1 MRRFQLA
8 VILALAGAGCASPGG
23 VPRPFPVPGDPAAT
37 AFPRPSGT
45 EEVRE
50 LVGTALSLRGVPY
63 RDGGAD
69 PSGFDCSGF
78 VSYVFGSQGL
88 ALPRTVTQQ
97 FATGRPVPRDGVDA
111 GDLVFFTTEAP
122 GATHVGVAISP
133 SQFIHAP
140 SSSGNVRIESLN
152 SPYWLSRF
160 VGARRLL

>member
-1 MRRFQLA
+1 MGRVQLA

-23 VPRPFPVPGDPAAT
+23 VPRPFPVPGDPAVT
-37 AFPRPSGT
+37 AIPMPSAT

-78 VSYVFGSQGL
+78 VSYVFERRGW
-88 ALPRTVTQQ
+88 AVPRTVTGQ
-97 FATGRPVPRDGVDA
+97 FAAGRAVPRNGVEA
-111 GDLVFFTTEAP
+111 GDLVFFTTVAP
-122 GATHVGVAISP
+122 GPTHVGVAISA
-133 SQFIHAP
+133 SEFVHAP
-140 SSSGNVRIESLN
+140 SSSGNVRVESLN

>member
-1 MRRFQLA
+1 MGRFQLA
-8 VILALAGAGCASPGG
+8 VILSLAGAGCASPGG
-23 VPRPFPVPGDPAAT
+23 VPRPFPVPGEPAAT
-37 AFPRPSGT
+37 AFPRPFAT

-78 VSYVFGSQGL
+78 VSYVFGRQGW
-88 ALPRTVTQQ
+88 AVPRTVTEQ
-97 FATGRPVPRDGVDA
+97 FGTGRAVPRDGIHA
-111 GDLVFFTTEAP
+111 GDLVFFTTVAP
-122 GATHVGVAISP
+122 GATHVGVAISA
-133 SQFIHAP
+133 SEFVHAP

-152 SPYWLSRF
+152 APYWLSRF